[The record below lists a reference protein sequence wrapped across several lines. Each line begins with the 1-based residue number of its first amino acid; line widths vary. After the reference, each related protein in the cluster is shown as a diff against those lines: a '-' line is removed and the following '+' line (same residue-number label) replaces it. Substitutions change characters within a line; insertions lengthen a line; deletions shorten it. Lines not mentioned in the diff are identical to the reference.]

1 MLEEKELLHYLINAT
16 DYIGNPSEI
25 SKSPGI
31 KDKLIEQGYLED
43 VDEIKFTEKAIDLLN
58 NFYEKHASHALEV
71 LKMLRL
77 PLYEVSFG
85 EICYWM
91 AMEDQ
96 MYCVKYLLKRLDE
109 DGRVRIDES
118 SNWYMRMRYYGIED

>member
-1 MLEEKELLHYLINAT
+1 MLEEKELLYYLINAT
-16 DYIGNPSEI
+16 DYIRNPSEI
-25 SKSPGI
+25 DKAPGI

-58 NFYEKHASHALEV
+58 NFYEEHASRALGV

-77 PLYEVSFG
+77 PAAEISFY
-85 EICYWM
+85 EICYWLV
-91 AMEDQ
+91 MEEQ
-96 MYCVKYLLKRLDE
+96 MYCAEYLLKRLDE

-118 SNWYMRMRYYGIED
+118 SDWV